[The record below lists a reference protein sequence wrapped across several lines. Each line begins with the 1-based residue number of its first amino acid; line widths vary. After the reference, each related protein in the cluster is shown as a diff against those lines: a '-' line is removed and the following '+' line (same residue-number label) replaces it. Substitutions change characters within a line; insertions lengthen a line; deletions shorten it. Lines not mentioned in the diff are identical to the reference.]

1 MLNVMEKISQIL
13 LCNLTT
19 YKSKNNEILSIKVV
33 AMDKIKSLINYF
45 NRYPLLGIKSKD
57 FKD

>member
-1 MLNVMEKISQIL
+1 MEKISQTL

-33 AMDKIKSLINYF
+33 AMDKIKSIINYF